1 VSASAGRPDSNAPGA
16 WWTSVVLAVL
26 LPAAAGAQTLDDI
39 VAKHVAVRG
48 GAAKLAAVESV
59 RMTAKARAEGG
70 REALLVREVRR
81 PGRLRLEFTSQGM
94 TGVYAYDGE
103 RGWRVSPFDGEMAPQ
118 PMPPESVRMA
128 IEQSDIGGPLVDW
141 KAKGHHLKLAGR
153 VSLEGR
159 EAWKLTLTTKD
170 GDVQHVY
177 LDSRTWLQVRTESTR
192 VVRGHA
198 VEMETTF
205 GDYRETNGVLF
216 PRSVEIGAKGRPG
229 RLTIAI
235 QTVEV
240 NPVLDDSRFKMP
252 DVR

>member
-1 VSASAGRPDSNAPGA
+1 VSADAGRTRSNVQGA
-16 WWTSVVLAVL
+16 RWTGFVLAVL

-39 VAKHVAVRG
+39 VAKHVAARG

-70 REALLVREVRR
+70 REALLVREVKR
-81 PGRLRLEFTSQGM
+81 PSRLRLEFTSQGM

-103 RGWRVSPFDGEMAPQ
+103 RGWRVSPFDGEMEPQ
-118 PMPPESVRMA
+118 PMPPEGVRMA
-128 IEQSDIGGPLVDW
+128 IEQSDIAGPLVDW
-141 KAKGHHLKLAGR
+141 KAKGHRLELSGR
-153 VSLEGR
+153 VSLAGR
-159 EAWKLTLTTKD
+159 EASKLTLTTKG
-170 GDVQHVY
+170 GDVQHLY
-177 LDSRTWLQVRTESTR
+177 LDSRTYLHVRTESTR
-192 VVRGHA
+192 VVRGHTL
-198 VEMETTF
+198 EMETTF

-216 PRSVEIGAKGRPG
+216 PRSVEIGTKGRPG

-240 NPVLDDSRFKMP
+240 NPVLDDARFKMP